1 MKNIKKKKVHKNI
14 GGVLFFLSALSI
26 FSVGFASW
34 NINLESS
41 SNATINMDVDDVIDA
56 NTFFTFQPIQMFE
69 ISKQGLV
76 VDETIVYQGD
86 IKIPFYVAIKNG
98 IYPYLSENQLM
109 LDIVLKN
116 TGSFNLLNVDYMG
129 SNAPT
134 IHYSASKS
142 YSANPETPHST
153 QGIIQNDS
161 IQANVQFVDENLA
174 DVVLV
179 YFMIVY
185 HFDFSAYAD
194 TFETAIYNQIP
205 DNGIGLNFQ
214 IGVNSL

>member
-41 SNATINMDVDDVIDA
+41 SNVMMNIDVDDVMNA
-56 NTFFTFQPIQMFE
+56 NDFFTFQPIQMFE

-116 TGSFNLLNVDYMG
+116 TGSFNLLSVDYMG
-129 SNAPT
+129 SDAPT
-134 IHYSASKS
+134 IHYSASKN

-153 QGIIQNDS
+153 QGIIQSDS

-185 HFDFSAYAD
+185 HFDFSAYVD
-194 TFETAIYNQIP
+194 TFETTIYNQIP
-205 DNGIGLNFQ
+205 DNGIRLNFQ
-214 IGVNSL
+214 IGVDSI

>member
-41 SNATINMDVDDVIDA
+41 SNVMMNIDVDDVMNA
-56 NTFFTFQPIQMFE
+56 NDFFTFQPIQMFE

-116 TGSFNLLNVDYMG
+116 TGSFNLLSVDYMG
-129 SNAPT
+129 SDAPT
-134 IHYSASKS
+134 IHYSASKN

-153 QGIIQNDS
+153 QGIIQSDS

-179 YFMIVY
+179 YFMIFY

-194 TFETAIYNQIP
+194 TFETTIYNQIP
-205 DNGIGLNFQ
+205 DNGIRLNFQ
-214 IGVNSL
+214 IGVDSI

>member
-41 SNATINMDVDDVIDA
+41 SNVMMNIDVDDVMNA
-56 NTFFTFQPIQMFE
+56 NDFFTFQPIQMFE

-116 TGSFNLLNVDYMG
+116 TGSFNLLSVDYMG
-129 SNAPT
+129 SDAPT
-134 IHYSASKS
+134 IHYSASKN

-153 QGIIQNDS
+153 QGIIQSDS

-185 HFDFSAYAD
+185 HFDFSAYVD
-194 TFETAIYNQIP
+194 TFETTIYNQIP

-214 IGVNSL
+214 IGVDSI

>member
-41 SNATINMDVDDVIDA
+41 SNVMMNIDVDDVMDA
-56 NTFFTFQPIQMFE
+56 NDFFTFQPIQMFE

-116 TGSFNLLNVDYMG
+116 TGSFNLLSVDYMG
-129 SNAPT
+129 SDAPT
-134 IHYSASKS
+134 IHYSASTN

-153 QGIIQNDS
+153 QGIIQSDS

-185 HFDFSAYAD
+185 HLDFSAYAD
-194 TFETAIYNQIP
+194 TFETTIYNQIP

-214 IGVNSL
+214 IGVDSI

>member
-41 SNATINMDVDDVIDA
+41 SNVMMNIDVDDVMNA
-56 NTFFTFQPIQMFE
+56 NDFFTFQPIQMFE

-116 TGSFNLLNVDYMG
+116 TGSFNLLSVDYMG
-129 SNAPT
+129 SDAPT
-134 IHYSASKS
+134 IHYSASTN

-153 QGIIQNDS
+153 QGIIQSDS

-185 HFDFSAYAD
+185 HFDFSAYVD
-194 TFETAIYNQIP
+194 TFETTIYNQIP

-214 IGVNSL
+214 IGVDSI

>member
-41 SNATINMDVDDVIDA
+41 SNVMMNIDVDDVMNA
-56 NTFFTFQPIQMFE
+56 NDFFTFQPIQMFE

-116 TGSFNLLNVDYMG
+116 TGSFNLLSVDYMG
-129 SNAPT
+129 SDAPT
-134 IHYSASKS
+134 IHYSASTN

-153 QGIIQNDS
+153 QGIIQSDS

-194 TFETAIYNQIP
+194 TFETTIYNQIP
-205 DNGIGLNFQ
+205 DNGIRLNFQ
-214 IGVNSL
+214 IGVDSI

>member
-41 SNATINMDVDDVIDA
+41 SNVMMNIDVDDVMNA
-56 NTFFTFQPIQMFE
+56 NDFFTFQPIQMFE

-116 TGSFNLLNVDYMG
+116 TGSFNLLSVDYMG
-129 SNAPT
+129 SDAPT
-134 IHYSASKS
+134 IHYSASTN

-153 QGIIQNDS
+153 QGIIQSDS

-185 HFDFSAYAD
+185 HFDFSAYVD
-194 TFETAIYNQIP
+194 TFETTIYNQIP
-205 DNGIGLNFQ
+205 DNGIRLNFQ
-214 IGVNSL
+214 IGVDSI

>member
-41 SNATINMDVDDVIDA
+41 SNVMMNIDVDDVMDA
-56 NTFFTFQPIQMFE
+56 NDFFTFQPIQMFE

-116 TGSFNLLNVDYMG
+116 TGSFNLLSVDYMG
-129 SNAPT
+129 SDAPT
-134 IHYSASKS
+134 IHYSASKN

-153 QGIIQNDS
+153 QGIIQSDS

-185 HFDFSAYAD
+185 HFDFSAYVD
-194 TFETAIYNQIP
+194 TFETTIYNQIP

-214 IGVNSL
+214 IGVDSI

>member
-41 SNATINMDVDDVIDA
+41 SNVMMNIEVDDVMNA
-56 NTFFTFQPIQMFE
+56 NDFFTFQPIQMFE

-116 TGSFNLLNVDYMG
+116 TGSFNLLSVDYMG
-129 SNAPT
+129 SDAPT
-134 IHYSASKS
+134 IHYSASTN

-153 QGIIQNDS
+153 QGIIQSDS

-205 DNGIGLNFQ
+205 DNGIGLDFQ

>member
-116 TGSFNLLNVDYMG
+116 TGSFNLLSVDYMG
-129 SNAPT
+129 SDAPT
-134 IHYSASKS
+134 IHYSASKN

-153 QGIIQNDS
+153 QGIIQSDS